1 MPLTADKH
9 ETLPTE
15 RVGIVVY
22 TLMDNR
28 GEKFTTAYF
37 AQMIGL
43 QHHSTWEMLC
53 KLSRVLPI
61 IQDLDGWRIE

>member
-1 MPLTADKH
+1 MQLLNRA

-15 RVGIVVY
+15 RTGIVVY

-28 GEKFTTAYF
+28 GQKFTTAYF
-37 AQMIGL
+37 AELTGL
-43 QHHSTWEMLC
+43 QHHSAWEMLC

-61 IQDLDGWRIE
+61 LQDLEGWWIE